1 MHEIGQYR
9 FTEQDAERTVRAGVE
24 IFDLYGVGRDA
35 SLIAHLRPALSGA
48 PDDLADDLRRAWA
61 AWTAAGPVLRAAG
74 QLPPRATGTV
84 AHLHAGPG
92 GLPKPAV
99 GRLTIGWS
107 GAEGDRQATRKHH
120 GAPWQAL
127 CLWSTEAIDALR
139 ALGHPVTPGGAGE
152 NITVT
157 GLPWPELRAGVRL
170 RVGTVLCELSA
181 WALPCKQTAHCF
193 ADRDFMVMH
202 HDRGPYSRIYATVL
216 EPGTVAVGDAA
227 TLEP

>member
-1 MHEIGQYR
+1 MHEIGPYT
-9 FTEQDAERTVRAGVE
+9 FSEQDAERSVRAGVE

-35 SLIAHLRPALSGA
+35 SLIRHLRPTPSGNPA
-48 PDDLADDLRRAWA
+48 NLADDLRLVWA
-61 AWTAAGPVLRAAG
+61 AWTAAGPELRAAG
-74 QLPPRATGTV
+74 QLPPRASGRV

-99 GRLTIGWS
+99 HHLTIGWR
-107 GAEGDRQATRKHH
+107 GADGDQQASRKHH

-127 CLWSTEAIDALR
+127 CVWSVEAIDALR

-152 NITVT
+152 NITVA
-157 GLPWPELRAGVRL
+157 GLPWHELRAGVRL

-181 WALPCKQTAHCF
+181 WALPCKQTSHCF
-193 ADRDFMVMH
+193 TDGDFMVMH

-216 EPGTVAVGDAA
+216 EPGVVTVGDTA